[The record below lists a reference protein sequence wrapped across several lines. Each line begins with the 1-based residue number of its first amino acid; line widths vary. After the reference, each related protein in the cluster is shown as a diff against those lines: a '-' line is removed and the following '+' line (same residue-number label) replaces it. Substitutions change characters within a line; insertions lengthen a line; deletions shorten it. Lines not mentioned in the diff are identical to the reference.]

1 MHLQQFNIPYQSVEI
16 KRDSIYAVLGVSAE
30 MKVLVDEY
38 IDEVFM
44 KAPKLMH
51 VTGGYLVSEEVEM
64 DNKLNTILV
73 NGISFNVKRIIFQQI
88 EVSERIA
95 VFVCT
100 IGDAVFEESRKL
112 MKKNEML
119 HGYIYDIFGSLA
131 VENAMEQVQNNLKQE
146 MSKMGLGISN
156 RYSPGY
162 CGWTVAEQK
171 RLFSLLPPG
180 FCGIS
185 LTDSC
190 LMQPIKSISG
200 IIGIGAKIRHKPY
213 NCEICDASQCLYRNL
228 KHYS

>member
-16 KRDSIYAVLGVSAE
+16 NRDDIYAVLGVSPE
-30 MKVLVDEY
+30 MKALVDEY

-44 KAPKLMH
+44 NAPKLMN
-51 VTGGYLVSEEVEM
+51 VRGGYLVSEEVEM
-64 DNKLNTILV
+64 DNKLK
-73 NGISFNVKRIIFQQI
+73 GIFVKGIPFNVKKIIFQQL
-88 EVSERIA
+88 EESERIA

-100 IGDAVFEESRKL
+100 IGDAVFKESRKL

-131 VENAMEQVQNNLKQE
+131 VENAMEQVQNNLKHE
-146 MSKMGLGISN
+146 MSKMGFGISN

-162 CGWTVAEQK
+162 CGWTVAEQTK
-171 RLFSLLPPG
+171 LFSLLPPG

-200 IIGIGAKIRHKPY
+200 IIGIGAKIRQRPY
-213 NCEICDASQCLYRNL
+213 NCEVCDAAQCLYRNL

>member
-1 MHLQQFNIPYQSVEI
+1 MHFQQFNIPNHSIEI
-16 KRDSIYAVLGVSAE
+16 RRDDIYAVLGVSAE
-30 MKVLVDEY
+30 MKALVDEY

-44 KAPKLMH
+44 NAPRLMQI
-51 VTGGYLVSEEVEM
+51 TGGYWVSEEVEM
-64 DNKLNTILV
+64 DNKLHTILV
-73 NGISFNVKRIIFQQI
+73 NGVPFNVKKIIFQQLK
-88 EVSERIA
+88 ESERIA

-131 VENAMEQVQNNLKQE
+131 VENAMEQVQNNLKHE

-162 CGWTVAEQK
+162 CGWTVAEQTK
-171 RLFSLLPPG
+171 LFSLLPPG

-185 LTDSC
+185 LTESC

-200 IIGIGAKIRHKPY
+200 IIGIGAKIRHRAY
-213 NCEICDASQCLYRNL
+213 ECEVCDASQCLYRNL